1 MQSPETFTLIR
12 PKTTA
17 NVYLLQA
24 AIRRSVIARKFTPV
38 LMGTALRN
46 KGVQPLLD
54 AITDYLP
61 DPSEVQNYAFD
72 SSAATE

>member
-1 MQSPETFTLIR
+1 
-12 PKTTA
+12 
-17 NVYLLQA
+17 
-24 AIRRSVIARKFTPV
+24 
-38 LMGTALRN
+38 MGTALRN